1 MQRSMFSVLC
11 LFSVCS
17 LSYIPVNAFSRA
29 VKSDSIAFIHTELN
43 KSDLWIQSASQFFFI
58 LHFIEREIRVQT
70 HSVIN
75 SSRNRSL
82 SSHKRVFIKL
92 AIAFER
98 RANFSSAPAVVE
110 TATEGVIVPHSS
122 RATAIHQLYKFSIWE
137 RSSVLSLQVMFK

>member
-1 MQRSMFSVLC
+1 MQRSV
-11 LFSVCS
+11 FSVCS
-17 LSYIPVNAFSRA
+17 LSYIPVNAFSRP
-29 VKSDSIAFIHTELN
+29 VKSDSIAFIHTEVN

-58 LHFIEREIRVQT
+58 LHFIELEIRVKM
-70 HSVIN
+70 HSVIK

-110 TATEGVIVPHSS
+110 TATEGVIVTHSS
-122 RATAIHQLYKFSIWE
+122 RATAIHQPDQFSIWE
-137 RSSVLSLQVMFK
+137 RSGVLSLQVMFK